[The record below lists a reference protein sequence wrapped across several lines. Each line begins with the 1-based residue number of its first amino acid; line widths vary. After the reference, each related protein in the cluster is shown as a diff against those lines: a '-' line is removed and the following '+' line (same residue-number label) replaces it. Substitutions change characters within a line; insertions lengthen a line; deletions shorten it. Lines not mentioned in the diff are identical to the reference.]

1 MKRETD
7 HIERNDMSKYTLGID
22 YGTLSARTVLMDCE
36 DGSVAAS
43 STKAYPHA
51 VMDRQLPD
59 GTPLGTG
66 WALEDAEDY
75 VLALKETVRNVMRES
90 GVPKE
95 DVIGLSIDF
104 TSCTVVADRKSV
116 V

>member
-1 MKRETD
+1 MKQETD

-22 YGTLSARTVLMDCE
+22 YGTLSARTVLMNCE

-59 GTPLGTG
+59 GTPL
-66 WALEDAEDY
+66 
-75 VLALKETVRNVMRES
+75 RNAPLR
-90 GVPKE
+90 
-95 DVIGLSIDF
+95 I
-104 TSCTVVADRKSV
+104 
-116 V
+116 